1 MTCCG
6 SSSSATRGFSGNG
19 LLLCRGTANGVVLRF
34 GVVNDDRRRRLLGH
48 QLESFGELHAK
59 SFFRRQELEHG
70 VLIVGIGTRAV
81 APRVTLSAVDTQ
93 LALDA
98 PVRPLGHGLG

>member
-6 SSSSATRGFSGNG
+6 SSSRATSGFSGNG
-19 LLLCRGTANGVVLRF
+19 LLLRGGAANGVVLRF
-34 GVVNDDRRRRLLGH
+34 GVVNDDRCRRLLGH
-48 QLESFGELHAK
+48 QLESFGELHAE

-70 VLIVGIGTRAV
+70 GMVVEIRTRAV
-81 APRVTLSAVDTQ
+81 APRVTLAAIDAQ

-98 PVRPLGHGLG
+98 PVRPLGHG